1 MPKGQDDSSAISSAV
16 KAGNI
21 NISNGK
27 IINCESIDSMNRWIS
42 LIFILCAFR

>member
-1 MPKGQDDSSAISSAV
+1 MPKGQDDTSAISSAV

-27 IINCESIDSMNRWIS
+27 F
-42 LIFILCAFR
+42 LIVLSKLHDKVEFQLT